1 MMIAVSREAP
11 GTAASAMAEL
21 KLARRQL
28 VAIVVAGRAMHM
40 QVFVAMQVDIR
51 MFARVHVGGFFCARA
66 LIVTGHVQILPRM
79 VAHLNFIFMV
89 LSQCR
94 C

>member
-1 MMIAVSREAP
+1 
-11 GTAASAMAEL
+11 MAEL

-28 VAIVVAGRAMHM
+28 VAIVIAGRAMHV

-66 LIVTGHVQILPRM
+66 LIVTGHVQILPRV
-79 VAHLNFIFMV
+79 VAHLDLIFMM
-89 LSQCR
+89 LSQRR